1 MPNYEKLLKTY
12 ETPFY
17 LYDFNQIKQAF
28 LNYKEAFRGR
38 KSLICYALKANSN
51 LSILSLLAS
60 LESGADCVSIGE
72 IKRALEAGIKPY
84 RIVFSGVGKSE
95 FEIEQALKLNI
106 LFLNVESFMELK
118 TIEKIAQTLGIKAR
132 ISIRI
137 NPNIDAKTHPY
148 ISTGLKENKF
158 GVEEKEALE
167 MFVFA
172 KKSAF
177 LEPISVHFHIGSQL
191 LDLEPILEASAKVVK
206 IAKSLIALG
215 IDLRFFDVGGGI
227 GVSYENE
234 ETIKLYD
241 YAQGIL
247 DSLKG
252 LDLTIICE
260 PGRSIVAESGELV
273 TQVLYEKVAQNK
285 RFVVVDAG
293 MNDFLRPSLY
303 GAKHE
308 IEVIS
313 SANKGGETSLC
324 DVVGPVCESS
334 DTFLKNIHL
343 PPLEQGDI
351 LALKKVGAYGSSMAS
366 NYNSRPKLLELALEN
381 ENVRVIR
388 KKESLEDLWRLEK
401 ECLNG

>member
-1 MPNYEKLLKTY
+1 MLDYEELSLAY

-17 LYDFNQIKQAF
+17 LYDFDKIKRAF
-28 LNYKEAFRGR
+28 LSYKEAFRGR

-72 IKRALEAGIKPY
+72 IRRALEAGIKPY

-118 TIEKIAQTLGIKAR
+118 TIEKIAQNLGIKAR

-172 KKSAF
+172 KKSDF

-191 LDLEPILEASAKVVK
+191 LDLAPILEASAKVAK

-260 PGRSIVAESGELV
+260 PGRSIVAESGELI
-273 TQVLYEKVAQNK
+273 TQVLYEKMAQNK
-285 RFVVVDAG
+285 RFVVVDVG

-303 GAKHE
+303 HAKHS
-308 IEVIS
+308 IKVVTPS
-313 SANKGGETSLC
+313 KGGETSLC

-334 DTFLKNIHL
+334 DIFLKDAML
-343 PPLEQGDI
+343 PKLEQGDKLVI
-351 LALKKVGAYGSSMAS
+351 EKVGAYGTSMAS

-381 ENVRVIR
+381 KEIRVIR

-401 ECLNG
+401 ECLND

>member
-1 MPNYEKLLKTY
+1 MFNYEELFQTY
-12 ETPFY
+12 KTPFY
-17 LYDFNQIKQAF
+17 LYDFGKIKQAF
-28 LNYKEAFRGR
+28 LNYKEAFKGR

-51 LSILSLLAS
+51 LSILSLLAN
-60 LESGADCVSIGE
+60 LGSGADCVSIGE
-72 IKRALEAGIKPY
+72 IQRALKAGIKPY
-84 RIVFSGVGKSE
+84 KIVFSGVGKSA

-118 TIEKIAQTLGIKAR
+118 TIETIAQSLGIKAR

-158 GVEEKEALE
+158 GVGEKEALE
-167 MFVFA
+167 MFLWA

-177 LEPISVHFHIGSQL
+177 LEPVSAHFHIGSQL
-191 LDLEPILEASAKVVK
+191 LDLDPITEASQKVAK

-247 DSLKG
+247 NALQG

-260 PGRSIVAESGELV
+260 PGRSIVAESGELI
-273 TQVLYEKVAQNK
+273 TQVLYEKKAQNK
-285 RFVVVDAG
+285 RFVIVDAG

-303 GAKHE
+303 HAKHAIRVITPCGGRE
-308 IEVIS
+308 IS
-313 SANKGGETSLC
+313 PC

-334 DTFLKNIHL
+334 DTFLKDANL
-343 PPLEQGDI
+343 PELEPGDK
-351 LALKKVGAYGSSMAS
+351 LAIEKVGAYGSSMAS
-366 NYNSRPKLLELALEN
+366 QYNSRPKLLELALEDHKI
-381 ENVRVIR
+381 RVIR
-388 KKESLEDLWRLEK
+388 KREALEDLWRLEEEGLK
-401 ECLNG
+401 GV

>member
-1 MPNYEKLLKTY
+1 MLNYKKLLETY

-17 LYDFNQIKQAF
+17 LYNFDQIKEAF
-28 LNYKEAFRGR
+28 LRYKEAFRGR

-118 TIEKIAQTLGIKAR
+118 TIEKIAQNLGIKAR

-260 PGRSIVAESGELV
+260 PGRSIVAESGELI
-273 TQVLYEKVAQNK
+273 TKVLYEKVAQNK
-285 RFVVVDAG
+285 RFVVVDIG

-313 SANKGGETSLC
+313 SVNKEGETSLC

-366 NYNSRPKLLELALEN
+366 NYNSRPKLLELALEDK
-381 ENVRVIR
+381 EIRVIR
-388 KKESLEDLWRLEK
+388 KRESLEDLWHLEK

>member
-17 LYDFNQIKQAF
+17 LYDFDKIKQAF

-72 IKRALEAGIKPY
+72 IKRALEVGIKPY

-95 FEIEQALKLNI
+95 FEIEEALKLNI

-118 TIEKIAQTLGIKAR
+118 TIEKIAQNLGVKAR

-137 NPNIDAKTHPY
+137 NPNIDPKTHPY

-234 ETIKLYD
+234 EAIKLYD

-260 PGRSIVAESGELV
+260 PGRSIVAESGELI
-273 TQVLYEKVAQNK
+273 TKVLYEKVAQNK

-313 SANKGGETSLC
+313 SVNKGGETSLC

-334 DTFLKNIHL
+334 DTFLKNVSL

-381 ENVRVIR
+381 ENIRVIR

>member
-1 MPNYEKLLKTY
+1 MFNYEELFQTHK
-12 ETPFY
+12 TPFY
-17 LYDFNQIKQAF
+17 LYDFDKIKQAF
-28 LNYKEAFRGR
+28 LSYKEAFKGR

-51 LSILSLLAS
+51 LSILSLLAH

-72 IKRALEAGIKPY
+72 IYRALKAGIKPY
-84 RIVFSGVGKSE
+84 KIVFSGVGKSA

-118 TIEKIAQTLGIKAR
+118 TIEKIAQSLGIKAR

-158 GVEEKEALE
+158 GVGEKEALE
-167 MFVFA
+167 MFLWA

-177 LEPISVHFHIGSQL
+177 LEPVSVHFHIGSQL
-191 LDLEPILEASAKVVK
+191 LDLESIIEASQKVAK

-247 DSLKG
+247 NALQG

-260 PGRSIVAESGELV
+260 PGRSIVAESGELI
-273 TQVLYEKVAQNK
+273 TQVLYEKKAQNK
-285 RFVVVDAG
+285 RFVIVDAG

-303 GAKHE
+303 HAKHAIRVITPSKGRE
-308 IEVIS
+308 IS
-313 SANKGGETSLC
+313 PC

-334 DTFLKNIHL
+334 DTFLKDVHL
-343 PPLEQGDI
+343 PELEPGDK
-351 LALKKVGAYGSSMAS
+351 LAIEKVGAYGSSMAS
-366 NYNSRPKLLELALEN
+366 QYNSRPKLLELALEDHKI
-381 ENVRVIR
+381 RAIR
-388 KKESLEDLWRLEK
+388 KREALEDLWRLEIEGLK
-401 ECLNG
+401 GV